1 MSIHDFLR
9 DAVVVLAASTAVV
22 LASQRLRVPAV
33 VGFLLTGVLI
43 GPSALGLIRD
53 TAQVEVFAEIGV
65 VFLLFA
71 IGLEFSL
78 ERLNQIRRAFF
89 LGGLLQSL
97 LTIGLGA
104 LAALGLGLGL
114 AQATFFGFLLALS
127 STAIVLKLY
136 ADRREL
142 DAPQGKLVIGV
153 LLFQDFLIVPMI
165 VLTPVLA
172 GAVEASPLAI
182 LTRFLGALALVGG
195 VFFAARYLMPRLL
208 HLLVRTR
215 LREVL
220 VLGALL
226 VCLGMAWL
234 TESLELSL
242 ALGAFL
248 AGIVISESEY
258 SHQVVAEVSPFR
270 DVFNS
275 LFFIS
280 VGMLLDLSF
289 VLAHPLWIAGL
300 TLLVLTLKVAAAGA
314 AVALLGFP
322 ARIVTL
328 VALGLAQVGE
338 FSFVLLK
345 VGQRHALL
353 GPNFYQSFLA
363 ASVLSMMLTPVL
375 IALAPRWAAWLAARK
390 GRSADPAPSD
400 IKSAGTEAAAGRR
413 PLVVIVGFGV
423 NGKNLAR
430 VLRQADIPYR
440 VVELNPEAVRQAR
453 AAGEPVVF
461 GDSTRPEILEHAG
474 IETAQVV
481 VFAISDL
488 EAVRR
493 GIRLARG
500 QNPRLHIMVR
510 TRMVVEIEGLRRCGA
525 DEVVAEEF
533 ETSIEIFTRV
543 LRKLHVP
550 RHVIFAET
558 RALRGED
565 YRMFRAPSPA
575 TGLSDA
581 LLEALAAGTT
591 DLFRLGPGSSLTGR
605 TLRETQLRTRTGA
618 TVIAVVRGEAAR
630 TNPGADFALEPGD
643 CLVLVGSHGEIEG
656 AVQHLQELEGGTADP
671 A

>member
-1 MSIHDFLR
+1 MPIHEFLR

-22 LASQRLRVPAV
+22 LASHRLRVPAV

-43 GPSALGLIRD
+43 GPSALGLVRD
-53 TAQVEVFAEIGV
+53 PAQVEVFAEIGV

-89 LGGLLQSL
+89 LGGSLQSL
-97 LTIGLGA
+97 LTIALGGA
-104 LAALGLGLGL
+104 AALGLGLGL
-114 AQATFFGFLLALS
+114 PQAAFFGFLLALS

-142 DAPQGKLVIGV
+142 DAPQGKLVIGI

-172 GAVEASPLAI
+172 GAVEASALAI
-182 LTRFLGALALVGG
+182 LLRFLGALALVGA
-195 VFFAARYLMPRLL
+195 VFFAARHLMPRLL

-215 LREVL
+215 LREVV
-220 VLGALL
+220 VLGSLL

-234 TESLELSL
+234 TESLEFSL

-258 SHQVVAEVSPFR
+258 SHQVVAEVTPFR

-289 VLAHPLWIAGL
+289 ALAHPLRIAGL
-300 TLLVLTLKVAAAGA
+300 ALLVLVVKVAAAGA
-314 AVALLGFP
+314 AVALLGYP
-322 ARIVTL
+322 ARIVAL

-338 FSFVLLK
+338 FSFVLLR

-353 GPNFYQSFLA
+353 GPGFYQAFLA
-363 ASVLSMMLTPVL
+363 ASVISMMLTPVL
-375 IALAPRWAAWLAARK
+375 IALAPRWAAWLAGRRGARLEP
-390 GRSADPAPSD
+390 PA
-400 IKSAGTEAAAGRR
+400 AAAAGRA
-413 PLVVIVGFGV
+413 PNVVIVGFGV

-430 VLRQADIPYR
+430 VLRQADLPYR
-440 VVELNPEAVRQAR
+440 VVELSPEAVRQAR
-453 AAGEPVVF
+453 EAGEPVVF

-474 IETAQVV
+474 ICSAQVA

-500 QNPRLHIMVR
+500 LNPRLHIIVR
-510 TRMVVEIEGLRRCGA
+510 TRMVAEIEGLRRCGA
-525 DEVVAEEF
+525 DEVLAEEF

-543 LRKLHVP
+543 LRRFHVP

-565 YRMFRAPSPA
+565 YRMFRAPGPA

-591 DLFRLGPGSSLTGR
+591 DLYRLAPTSPLAGQ
-605 TLRETQLRTRTGA
+605 TLRDTKLRSRTGA
-618 TVIAVVRGEAAR
+618 SAIAVVRGEEAR
-630 TNPGADFALEPGD
+630 TNPGPDFRLEPGD
-643 CLVLVGSHGEIEG
+643 CLVLVGSHAEIEG
-656 AVQHLQELEGGTADP
+656 AVQYLQEQEGGSAEP
-671 A
+671 V